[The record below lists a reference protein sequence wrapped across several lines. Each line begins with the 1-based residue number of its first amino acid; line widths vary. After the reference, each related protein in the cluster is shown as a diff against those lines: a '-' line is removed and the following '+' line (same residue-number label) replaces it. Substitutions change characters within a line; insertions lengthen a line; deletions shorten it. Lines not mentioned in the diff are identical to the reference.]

1 MVCDGCASGDIC
13 DYCGLLYAVGD
24 ACAICSGGRDGAA
37 SEKCTFAFD
46 GGAVDIRNAGRCADA
61 WRCGAKCGG
70 DDGFTEG
77 MSMTYFSRW
86 TDQGA
91 QKLAA
96 SLRGGAPL
104 RIRML
109 ALGDGNG
116 QVVDPSA
123 TSVLVREVYRANAV
137 VTASAD
143 YPNAIELLLVLP
155 LGVGGFAVREMSAID
170 ENGDT
175 LAIGN
180 LAVMDVPLPGSGE
193 VRECTFKMILVVSNL
208 GSVVLTTDATLIS
221 ASQKFVTTYVTT
233 SINVHVATANP
244 HPQYML
250 TTAAN
255 VAYSAVGHGHQIAQ
269 VAGLQSALDALA
281 TKIINTPTA
290 VNLKRVDSKIYFI
303 GQS

>member
-1 MVCDGCASGDIC
+1 
-13 DYCGLLYAVGD
+13 
-24 ACAICSGGRDGAA
+24 
-37 SEKCTFAFD
+37 
-46 GGAVDIRNAGRCADA
+46 
-61 WRCGAKCGG
+61 
-70 DDGFTEG
+70 
-77 MSMTYFSRW
+77 
-86 TDQGA
+86 
-91 QKLAA
+91 
-96 SLRGGAPL
+96 
-104 RIRML
+104 
-109 ALGDGNG
+109 
-116 QVVDPSA
+116 VVDPSA

>member
-1 MVCDGCASGDIC
+1 M
-13 DYCGLLYAVGD
+13 
-24 ACAICSGGRDGAA
+24 
-37 SEKCTFAFD
+37 TF
-46 GGAVDIRNAGRCADA
+46 C
-61 WRCGAKCGG
+61 
-70 DDGFTEG
+70 
-77 MSMTYFSRW
+77 SRW
-86 TDQGA
+86 TEVGA

-116 QVVDPSA
+116 QVVDPNS
-123 TSVLVREVYRANAV
+123 TGVLVREVYRAHAV

-193 VRECTFKMILVVSNL
+193 VRECIFKMVLVVSNL
-208 GSVVLTTDATLIS
+208 ASVVLTTDTALILAT
-221 ASQKFVTTYVTT
+221 QKYVTTHVTT
-233 SINVHVATANP
+233 SINVHVAAAHP
-244 HPQYML
+244 HPQYVL

-255 VAYSAVGHGHQIAQ
+255 VAYSAVGHGHQIAH

-281 TKIINTPTA
+281 TQIINTPTA
-290 VNLKRVDSKIYFI
+290 VNLKRVYSKIYFI